1 MDSDSLENEAVP
13 DEKTAIPN
21 TEPCAAVDPAPL
33 QQEPIDQEGLEDDEI
48 QTQIDLL
55 KDFLERLEVTR
66 PEVVRVTQARHALWR
81 FGRAL
86 REGHNGPDRYHQSEV
101 RRHIAQFWSHSWR
114 GNNTVSKIL
123 LLLVVYNGLP
133 AVLVGSVAFV
143 SVRIGL
149 QPEFELRPIVP
160 NAAAWS
166 MLAGVVLSSLTLLT
180 WPSRR
185 RVFLDRICIH
195 QKDERLKAEGMLN
208 LAALLKYSQS
218 LLVCWDP
225 SYMQRMWCTVE
236 LAAYLKC
243 HPEGPL
249 IIRLS
254 VGALNTGLAP
264 TRLLMLLFSKTFLQ
278 RSSAV

>member
-1 MDSDSLENEAVP
+1 M
-13 DEKTAIPN
+13 
-21 TEPCAAVDPAPL
+21 
-33 QQEPIDQEGLEDDEI
+33 
-48 QTQIDLL
+48 
-55 KDFLERLEVTR
+55 ERLEVTR
-66 PEVVRVTQARHALWR
+66 PEVVRVTQARHALWN

-86 REGHNGPDRYHQSEV
+86 REGHNGPDRYHQGEV

-114 GNNTVSKIL
+114 GNNAVSKIL

-166 MLAGVVLSSLTLLT
+166 MLAGVVLSSFTLLT

-208 LAALLKYSQS
+208 LAALLKYSES

-236 LAAYLKC
+236 LLGQSYTSFLVFV
-243 HPEGPL
+243 
-249 IIRLS
+249 IF
-254 VGALNTGLAP
+254 
-264 TRLLMLLFSKTFLQ
+264 MFSLGFLVLVLYM
-278 RSSAV
+278 RVP